1 LRFAEEDVDLLNDAD
16 ELHVFNARTREQW
29 RAPGFVGGLI
39 AALSAGGASIDG
51 ATLRAAA
58 AKHPEMRPYL
68 QGLIDTGVFVPVTV

>member
-1 LRFAEEDVDLLNDAD
+1 
-16 ELHVFNARTREQW
+16 
-29 RAPGFVGGLI
+29 
-39 AALSAGGASIDG
+39 LSAGGASIDG